1 MDVMNSIYKRI
12 LVGFPQ
18 EELDPGLT
26 KLGKGWKDGRQAGAP
41 VGACGPLILTV
52 GRCQRWEGS
61 DFEHFEQYLTCL
73 KLDF

>member
-1 MDVMNSIYKRI
+1 MEVVNSIYKRI

-41 VGACGPLILTV
+41 VGAYVP
-52 GRCQRWEGS
+52 
-61 DFEHFEQYLTCL
+61 
-73 KLDF
+73 

>member
-26 KLGKGWKDGRQAGAP
+26 KLGKGLKDGRQAGAP
-41 VGACGPLILTV
+41 VGAYGP
-52 GRCQRWEGS
+52 
-61 DFEHFEQYLTCL
+61 
-73 KLDF
+73 